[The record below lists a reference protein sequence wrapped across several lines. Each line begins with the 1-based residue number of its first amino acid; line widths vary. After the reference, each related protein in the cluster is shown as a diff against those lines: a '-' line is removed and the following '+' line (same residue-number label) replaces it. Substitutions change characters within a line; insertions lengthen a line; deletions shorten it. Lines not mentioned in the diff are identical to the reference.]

1 LKENFNKGRGLIFPP
16 FPFFLYSI
24 YITWRLTFWPWLQ
37 DNFIRSPFFSLF
49 GLYYANKKI
58 TMRVELIK
66 VAAKLVPV
74 DTFVYLPEK
83 NLFFFVDDTVVEE
96 DEVTFISEIGVDKK
110 GLITQELVYKPEDE
124 VSILATYRVNKTALL
139 KEIKEAEERL
149 EEDEE

>member
-1 LKENFNKGRGLIFPP
+1 
-16 FPFFLYSI
+16 
-24 YITWRLTFWPWLQ
+24 
-37 DNFIRSPFFSLF
+37 
-49 GLYYANKKI
+49 
-58 TMRVELIK
+58 MRVELIK

-96 DEVTFISEIGVDKK
+96 DKVTFISEIGVTEK
-110 GLITQELVYKPEDE
+110 GLITQGIIFDPEDK

-139 KEIKEAEERL
+139 KEIKEAKERL

>member
-1 LKENFNKGRGLIFPP
+1 
-16 FPFFLYSI
+16 
-24 YITWRLTFWPWLQ
+24 
-37 DNFIRSPFFSLF
+37 
-49 GLYYANKKI
+49 
-58 TMRVELIK
+58 MRVELIK

-96 DEVTFISEIGVDKK
+96 DEVTFISEIGVTEK
-110 GLITQELVYKPEDE
+110 GLITQGIIFKPEDE